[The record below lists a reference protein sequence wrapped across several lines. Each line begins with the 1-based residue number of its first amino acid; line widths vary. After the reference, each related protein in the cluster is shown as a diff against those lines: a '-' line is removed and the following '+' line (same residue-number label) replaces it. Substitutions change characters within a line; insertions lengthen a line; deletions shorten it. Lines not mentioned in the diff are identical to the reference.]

1 MTPHRRSRCWSKAA
15 PACHRAPPVCCANC
29 KRYKQ
34 GNKMR
39 IVIDLQGTQ
48 SESRFR
54 GIGRYSLA
62 LALGVARNAGEHEIW
77 LVMNGGLPAAIEDL
91 RAQFAGLV
99 PPERMRVFDIP
110 QPCAERIESNSPRA

>member
-1 MTPHRRSRCWSKAA
+1 
-15 PACHRAPPVCCANC
+15 
-29 KRYKQ
+29 
-34 GNKMR
+34 MR

-77 LVMNGGLPAAIEDL
+77 LVMNGG
-91 RAQFAGLV
+91 
-99 PPERMRVFDIP
+99 
-110 QPCAERIESNSPRA
+110 